1 MDDLFSVSTT
11 HTKDKKKSFNN
22 GNFKNKNMG
31 NFPEGDLFLK
41 NDKLKKKK
49 KENKKEGRKT
59 LNIFAIAI
67 LLILVFVVGIIYIFS
82 KNTKKPAKAYIL
94 EYFKKIDLNKAFNLE
109 SYSSLTNSFNTKSYE
124 VLSSGKIDP
133 KFLNANEGKDKEKEK
148 QNEKSAKSEDKLKIK
163 DFDFVFKGAVNNKGD
178 NKSNTIETS
187 LLWDN
192 TTVSSWNIME
202 NNDLVLIS
210 APEYFKEK
218 IGINKANLNKILDK
232 DSAIADSYKSL
243 LNSKDENFFEELNL
257 LLDVIKK
264 SYISSLEK
272 LNFQNFTVDKKI
284 STTYK
289 GQKTFADNYIVH
301 LDKLTVNLIFEN
313 ILKDID
319 TSFKIDSNRYK
330 IFKNNQKLIE
340 NVIKRFKPEMEDT
353 DKLDLVFYK
362 IKSEVPMVEAILKK
376 KDEEIKIFRLENEVE
391 EKNKKEV
398 KRVITAIFGETKLK
412 FTIDKS
418 QDTEDLNIDFETL
431 KKDLKNIKP
440 NDIKIKNPNIKP
452 NTNSNPNSN
461 TENNNT
467 DITNVSFLNENGIV
481 IKSAKDT
488 KFFTSN
494 QNNDTNR
501 EENTE
506 SRVNESTKENKE
518 KDKKQNKKQNE
529 NEKTNTE
536 DVIESRELLNK
547 PKNIEKIM
555 NAKEDEKVFFKF
567 NLKTPENTNASNMKI
582 SLNVYS
588 NLIDVNFDIKLTFK
602 EEIIIDMMEGDRIFL
617 DELEDSE
624 RKAMI
629 DNLIKPTIIS
639 VTAKKLDNISK
650 QKQSIQN
657 ANKEINS
664 SVAPTENVSGDE
676 TRIEAS
682 PAENNNRGNDGEENR
697 EGNRSEN

>member
-11 HTKDKKKSFNN
+11 HTKDKKKSFNKE
-22 GNFKNKNMG
+22 NFKNNNVG

-41 NDKLKKKK
+41 NDKPKK
-49 KENKKEGRKT
+49 KEKKKEGRKT
-59 LNIFAIAI
+59 LNIFSITAV
-67 LLILVFVVGIIYIFS
+67 LLIVFVSGIIYVFS

-94 EYFKKIDLNKAFNLE
+94 EYFKKIDLNKTFNLE
-109 SYSSLTNSFNTKSYE
+109 SYSSLTNSLNTKSYE

-133 KFLNANEGKDKEKEK
+133 KFLKANEEKDKEKQDEK
-148 QNEKSAKSEDKLKIK
+148 NVKAEDKLKIK

-218 IGINKANLNKILDK
+218 IGINKANIDKIINK
-232 DSAIADSYKSL
+232 DSTIASSYKGL
-243 LNSKDENFFEELNL
+243 LNSKDENIFEELNL

-272 LNFQNFTVDKKI
+272 LTFQNFTVDKKI

-330 IFKNNQKLIE
+330 TFKNNQKLIE
-340 NVIKRFKPEMEDT
+340 NIIKRFKPEMEDT

-376 KDEEIKIFRLENEVE
+376 KDEEIKIFRLENELE
-391 EKNKKEV
+391 EKNKKDV

-412 FTIDKS
+412 FNIDKS
-418 QDTEDLNIDFETL
+418 QDMEDLNIDFETL

-452 NTNSNPNSN
+452 NTNSNPN
-461 TENNNT
+461 TENKENNT
-467 DITNVSFLNENGIV
+467 QDITNVSFLNEDGIV

-494 QNNDTNR
+494 ENNDTNKA
-501 EENTE
+501 ENTE
-506 SRVNESTKENKE
+506 SRVNESTKEKE
-518 KDKKQNKKQNE
+518 KKEEKQNQNE
-529 NEKTNTE
+529 NEKTNRE
-536 DVIESRELLNK
+536 DVIESSEILNK

-588 NLIDVNFDIKLTFK
+588 NLVDVNFDIKLTFK
-602 EEIIIDMMEGDRIFL
+602 EEIIIDMLEGDRIFL

-624 RKAMI
+624 RKAMV

-657 ANKEINS
+657 SNKEINS
-664 SVAPTENVSGDE
+664 SIAPTENVSGDE
-676 TRIEAS
+676 TYTETT
-682 PAENNNRGNDGEENR
+682 PAENNNRGNNGEENR
-697 EGNRSEN
+697 EGNRTEN

>member
-11 HTKDKKKSFNN
+11 HTKDKKKSFNKE
-22 GNFKNKNMG
+22 NFKNNNVG

-41 NDKLKKKK
+41 NDNFKKKQ
-49 KENKKEGRKT
+49 KEKKKEGRKT
-59 LNIFAIAI
+59 LNIFSIAAV
-67 LLILVFVVGIIYIFS
+67 LLIVFVIGIIYVFS

-94 EYFKKIDLNKAFNLE
+94 EYFKKIDLNKTFNLE
-109 SYSSLTNSFNTKSYE
+109 SYSSLTNSLNTKSYE

-133 KFLNANEGKDKEKEK
+133 KFLKANEEKDKEKQDEK
-148 QNEKSAKSEDKLKIK
+148 NIKAEDKLKIK

-218 IGINKANLNKILDK
+218 IGINKANIDKIINK
-232 DSAIADSYKSL
+232 DSTIANSYKGL
-243 LNSKDENFFEELNL
+243 LNSKDENIFEELNL

-272 LNFQNFTVDKKI
+272 LTFQNFTVDKKI

-330 IFKNNQKLIE
+330 TFKNNQKLIE
-340 NVIKRFKPEMEDT
+340 NIIKRFKPEMEDT

-362 IKSEVPMVEAILKK
+362 IKSEVPMVESILKK

-391 EKNKKEV
+391 EKNKKDV

-412 FTIDKS
+412 FNIDKS
-418 QDTEDLNIDFETL
+418 QNMEDLNIDFETL

-452 NTNSNPNSN
+452 NTNSNPN
-461 TENNNT
+461 TENKENNT
-467 DITNVSFLNENGIV
+467 QDITNVSFLNEDGIV

-494 QNNDTNR
+494 ENNDTNK

-518 KDKKQNKKQNE
+518 KDKNQSKKENE
-529 NEKTNTE
+529 NKKTNTE
-536 DVIESRELLNK
+536 DVVESSEILNK

-588 NLIDVNFDIKLTFK
+588 NLADVNFDIKLTFK

-624 RKAMI
+624 RKAMV

-657 ANKEINS
+657 SNKEINS

-676 TRIEAS
+676 THIKTS
-682 PAENNNRGNDGEENR
+682 PAENNNSGNNGEENR
-697 EGNRSEN
+697 EGNRTEN

>member
-41 NDKLKKKK
+41 NDKIKKKK

-59 LNIFAIAI
+59 LNIFSIAAV
-67 LLILVFVVGIIYIFS
+67 LLIVFVSGIIYIFS
-82 KNTKKPAKAYIL
+82 KNTKKPAKSYIL
-94 EYFKKIDLNKAFNLE
+94 EYFKKVDLNKAFNLE
-109 SYSSLTNSFNTKSYE
+109 SYSSLNNSFNTKSYE
-124 VLSSGKIDP
+124 LLSSGKIDP
-133 KFLNANEGKDKEKEK
+133 KFLKANDEKDKEKQDEK
-148 QNEKSAKSEDKLKIK
+148 NAKVEDKLKIK

-218 IGINKANLNKILDK
+218 IGINKANINKIIDT
-232 DSAIADSYKSL
+232 DSTIAESYKSL

-272 LNFQNFTVDKKI
+272 LSFQNFTVDKKI

-289 GQKTFADNYIVH
+289 GEKTFADNYVVH

-330 IFKNNQKLIE
+330 IFKNNQTIIE
-340 NVIKRFKPEMEDT
+340 NIIKRFKPEMEDT

-398 KRVITAIFGETKLK
+398 KRAITAIFGETKLK
-412 FTIDKS
+412 FTIDKL

-452 NTNSNPNSN
+452 NTNSNPNTEN
-461 TENNNT
+461 KENNNT

-481 IKSAKDT
+481 IKSAKDI

-494 QNNDTNR
+494 QNNDTNKI
-501 EENTE
+501 ENTE
-506 SRVNESTKENKE
+506 NKE
-518 KDKKQNKKQNE
+518 TKNKDILERSNS
-529 NEKTNTE
+529 E
-536 DVIESRELLNK
+536 DVIENNENLNK

-602 EEIIIDMMEGDRIFL
+602 EEIIIDIMEGDRIFL

-624 RKAMI
+624 RKAMV

-657 ANKEINS
+657 ANKEINR

-676 TRIEAS
+676 THIETS
-682 PAENNNRGNDGEENR
+682 PVEKNNTENNGEENR
-697 EGNRSEN
+697 EENRTEN